1 MGLRDRYDSGYDHG
15 YHDAKYRS
23 NRIISYIP
31 YDAEGY
37 RLEGVAMGVVLLPC
51 IYFGGIYI
59 YYNMLLS
66 LELSLWLMVFAPFW
80 PIQAVLY
87 LIMSLM
93 WNQYTDFIKWIF

>member
-1 MGLRDRYDSGYDHG
+1 MGLRDRYDSGYNDG
-15 YHDAKYRS
+15 YYAAKYQS
-23 NRIISYIP
+23 DKIINYIP
-31 YDAEGY
+31 YNAEGA
-37 RLEGVAMGVVLLPC
+37 RLEALGLGILLVPA
-51 IYFGGIYI
+51 IYIGGIYV

-93 WNQYTDFIKWIF
+93 WNLYMDFIKFMF